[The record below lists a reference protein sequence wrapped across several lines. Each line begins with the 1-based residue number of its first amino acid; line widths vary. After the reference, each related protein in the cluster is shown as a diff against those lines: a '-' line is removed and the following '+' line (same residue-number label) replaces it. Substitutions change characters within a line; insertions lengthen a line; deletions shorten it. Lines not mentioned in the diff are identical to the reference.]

1 MTKTIDDASL
11 VNLDSYVWVKPLQS
25 LCMFY
30 EDEKG
35 KIVGNDDGA
44 WKVTEDEIVRYPKWL
59 AEFGIKAGEC

>member
-1 MTKTIDDASL
+1 MAKTVDDASL

-25 LCMFY
+25 LCMLY

-59 AEFGIKAGEC
+59 AEFGIKTGEN